1 MQRVSVEEARE
12 WRVRLTRF
20 PLDFFMFLTEETPR
34 TTGSTPGS
42 MGGVLLKIPAGYPPG
57 TRLVH
62 WMFLP
67 ETCEFA
73 IYTWNAEWER
83 VEPNQAIPEHPIGII
98 RLEEIT
104 EQYAEQEGLLPAP
117 TIEIARQ

>member
-1 MQRVSVEEARE
+1 
-12 WRVRLTRF
+12 
-20 PLDFFMFLTEETPR
+20 MFLTEESKR
-34 TTGSTPGS
+34 EAGSTPGTYS
-42 MGGVLLKIPAGYPPG
+42 GVLLKIPAGYPPG

-73 IYTWNAEWER
+73 IYTWNAAWER

-98 RLEEIT
+98 RLEELT
-104 EQYAEQEGLLPAP
+104 EDVALRDRLLSEV
-117 TIEIARQ
+117 TNDG